1 MPLLCMIT
9 AWVFCSKS
17 NNRSVFIVP
26 YLFFPSAVMCMMVW
40 KLSPAWEL
48 ETWSTQNASPD
59 CLTECKKRMPPC
71 IAYSY
76 NKNTTK
82 CTTVT
87 GCDLLLFKNTSMAIT
102 YYSSMIT
109 FLVLILNPFLN
120 YFLCNCKSIL
130 LPILKW
136 NKCSWFSF

>member
-1 MPLLCMIT
+1 MILL
-9 AWVFCSKS
+9 F
-17 NNRSVFIVP
+17 
-26 YLFFPSAVMCMMVW
+26 LSAVMSHSMVHEGVEIEPG
-40 KLSPAWEL
+40 LGCEL

-87 GCDLLLFKNTSMAIT
+87 ACDLLLFKNSSKAIT
-102 YYSSMIT
+102 YYSSMIP
-109 FLVLILNPFLN
+109 FLVLFLN
-120 YFLCNCKSIL
+120 SFFTL
-130 LPILKW
+130 LFVQLLVDIANIELK
-136 NKCSWFSF
+136 